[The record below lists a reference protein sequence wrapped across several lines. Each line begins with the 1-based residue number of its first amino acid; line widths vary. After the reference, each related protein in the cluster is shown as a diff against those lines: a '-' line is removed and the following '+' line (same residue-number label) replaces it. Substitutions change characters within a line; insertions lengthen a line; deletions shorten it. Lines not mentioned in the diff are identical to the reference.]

1 MDNGYANRCHC
12 SPSCYGVMDPWHFPT
27 QEEVDYWTREIAGW
41 STPAQDF
48 TRPAPY
54 CGVPEHE
61 LYVVMI
67 NVIDYVLCRLNESF
81 GAEQG
86 WSLQYET
93 TANTLLRMQDLF
105 YAGTITVPTVLSA
118 AGPENNLRMAASLEE
133 VARVMQKVLD
143 QFKETDVY
151 VQQTID
157 AMLMWASRKR
167 AGFPPGQHVPPSDQ
181 EDKDTETPKDATDA
195 SSSAQPAR
203 PSLSILQPV
212 KDASSNTINEPL
224 QSMAAVPTI
233 ASTVITIG
241 SGTDAIDHL
250 DVRNL
255 GIDGIESVKV
265 MHPLQQ
271 ANLAKHHRMLLYDL
285 YETLDARLLRG
296 RYGPAG
302 RPDHEAV
309 ASSMRALHD
318 ELEWRNIPVPNSS
331 QGLQASFYG
340 AQGYGSRPT
349 RSTSVQSG
357 MRQPSFGGSSYGPS
371 TPGSYYGQGYGSKMQ
386 TQRTPSYGPQRW
398 TSSLQG
404 AQPSRTPSY
413 VPHKPIPSRT
423 PTRPGSSYGTGQG
436 SRMPS
441 MPVVSSD
448 YFSERRKIGN
458 GDMNEPVSLN
468 NVEIEVKHPLT
479 AGDLPA
485 GLGQRDILEL
495 KVRLEHQN
503 RRVHIEDLVKRA
515 VAARYRARKESIA
528 AIDAWL
534 TQDQAVKDSLAENAA
549 NQVEDAGDT
558 EDLFADIEAGPSDKS
573 KGKRAESF
581 TRRGAT
587 NPFMRPNLYSN
598 TSSTRPV
605 HSGSYVPSGS
615 PSRDRPFLDAR
626 EVVDAL
632 VPDVAE
638 TGMSAAMGHVYK
650 ERMVSYM
657 QLAEQMGDTTM
668 QEHAEAAIAARMK
681 KGATD
686 DSDNNVVNPETPQS
700 PYAEALSAPTQL
712 DEHQGEDSL
721 AEEARAATKLQQKSE
736 QAGASTVDLQ
746 SNIADDGSDI
756 GNLDDVKSD
765 TTDLA
770 TSASLSGS
778 DVKVDTSAD
787 DEHEDGKKSPTA
799 SE

>member
-1 MDNGYANRCHC
+1 MR
-12 SPSCYGVMDPWHFPT
+12 
-27 QEEVDYWTREIAGW
+27 
-41 STPAQDF
+41 
-48 TRPAPY
+48 
-54 CGVPEHE
+54 
-61 LYVVMI
+61 
-67 NVIDYVLCRLNESF
+67 
-81 GAEQG
+81 
-86 WSLQYET
+86 
-93 TANTLLRMQDLF
+93 DLF

-118 AGPENNLRMAASLEE
+118 AGPENNLRMAAALEE

-157 AMLMWASRKR
+157 AMLTWASRKR
-167 AGFPPGQHVPPSDQ
+167 AGVPPGKQGDASGQGD
-181 EDKDTETPKDATDA
+181 DDTGTSKDAAEA
-195 SSSAQPAR
+195 SSSVQPAR
-203 PSLSILQPV
+203 PSLSILQPAKV
-212 KDASSNTINEPL
+212 ALSNANEPL

-255 GIDGIESVKV
+255 GIEGVESVKI

-271 ANLAKHHRMLLYDL
+271 ANLAKHHRMLLFDL
-285 YETLDARLLRG
+285 YTTLDARLLRG

-318 ELEWRNIPVPNSS
+318 ELERRNMPVPNSS

-349 RSTSVQSG
+349 RPASTHSG
-357 MRQPSFGGSSYGPS
+357 MRQPLFGGPRYAPS
-371 TPGSYYGQGYGSKMQ
+371 TSGSYYQQDYGSGNDRTPSMQ
-386 TQRTPSYGPQRW
+386 TQG
-398 TSSLQG
+398 
-404 AQPSRTPSY
+404 
-413 VPHKPIPSRT
+413 T
-423 PTRPGSSYGTGQG
+423 PTRPGSSYGTECYGPSSRPGQPG
-436 SRMPS
+436 LVWPQGVKPRPASTP

-448 YFSERRKIGN
+448 YFSERRTIGN
-458 GDMNEPVSLN
+458 GDLSEPVSLN
-468 NVEIEVKHPLT
+468 NVEIEIKHPLT

-503 RRVHIEDLVKRA
+503 RRVNIDDLVKRA
-515 VAARYRARKESIA
+515 VAARYRARKGSMA

-534 TQDQAVKDSLAENAA
+534 AQEQAVKDSLAEDAA
-549 NQVEDAGDT
+549 NQVGDADDT
-558 EDLFADIEAGPSDKS
+558 EDLFADNKAGPSDKA

-615 PSRDRPFLDAR
+615 LSRDRPFLDIGPL
-626 EVVDAL
+626 VDAAL
-632 VPDVAE
+632 VSNDAE
-638 TGMSAAMGHVYK
+638 TTPTNKGMSPAMRAAYK

-657 QLAEQMGDTTM
+657 QMAEEMGDTTM
-668 QEHAEAAIAARMK
+668 LGHAESALAVMMRERGILS
-681 KGATD
+681 GI
-686 DSDNNVVNPETPQS
+686 VVHPETPQS
-700 PYAEALSAPTQL
+700 PHSETPPALTQL

-721 AEEARAATKLQQKSE
+721 TEEARAGAQPHQKSE
-736 QAGASTVDLQ
+736 QATASTIDLQ
-746 SNIADDGSDI
+746 SNMADDGSDI

-778 DVKVDTSAD
+778 DVKVDTSSI
-787 DEHEDGKKSPTA
+787 DEHEDGKKSPTT

>member
-1 MDNGYANRCHC
+1 MDNRYAGHCHC
-12 SPSCYGVMDPWHFPT
+12 SPYCYGVMDPSHVPT
-27 QEEVDYWTREIAGW
+27 QEEFDYWTREIAGW
-41 STPAQDF
+41 PTPAQDF

-93 TANTLLRMQDLF
+93 TANTLLKMRDLF
-105 YAGTITVPTVLSA
+105 YAGTITVPAVLSA
-118 AGPENNLRMAASLEE
+118 AGPENNLRMAAALEE

-157 AMLMWASRKR
+157 AMLVWASRKR
-167 AGFPPGQHVPPSDQ
+167 AGGPPGQQIDPSGQ
-181 EDKDTETPKDATDA
+181 EAENTETSKDAAEA

-212 KDASSNTINEPL
+212 KDANSNGINEPL
-224 QSMAAVPTI
+224 QSMAAVPII
-233 ASTVITIG
+233 ASTVIAIG

-255 GIDGIESVKV
+255 GIDGVESVKV

-296 RYGPAG
+296 RYGPAR
-302 RPDHEAV
+302 RPDHEGV
-309 ASSMRALHD
+309 VSSMRALHD
-318 ELEWRNIPVPNSS
+318 ELERRNMPVPKSS
-331 QGLQASFYG
+331 QGLQESFYG
-340 AQGYGSRPT
+340 AQGYGPRPT
-349 RSTSVQSG
+349 RYTSAQSG
-357 MRQPSFGGSSYGPS
+357 IRRPSFGGSSYGPS
-371 TPGSYYGQGYGSKMQ
+371 TPGSYYGQGYGSRVQ
-386 TQRTPSYGPQRW
+386 TQRTPSYGPQHW

-404 AQPSRTPSY
+404 AQPSRTSSY
-413 VPHKPIPSRT
+413 VPYKPTPSRT

-448 YFSERRKIGN
+448 YFSERRTIGN
-458 GDMNEPVSLN
+458 GDMSEPVSLN
-468 NVEIEVKHPLT
+468 NVEIEIKHPLT
-479 AGDLPA
+479 AGDLPG
-485 GLGQRDILEL
+485 GLGQRDLLEL

-503 RRVHIEDLVKRA
+503 RRVHVEDLVKRA

-534 TQDQAVKDSLAENAA
+534 AQEQAVKDSLAEDAA
-549 NQVEDAGDT
+549 NQVGDADDT
-558 EDLFADIEAGPSDKS
+558 EDLFADNEAELSDNA

-587 NPFMRPNLYSN
+587 SPFMRPNLYSN

-615 PSRDRPFLDAR
+615 PSRDRPFL
-626 EVVDAL
+626 
-632 VPDVAE
+632 
-638 TGMSAAMGHVYK
+638 AAMLRERGILRGDVGH
-650 ERMVSYM
+650 
-657 QLAEQMGDTTM
+657 
-668 QEHAEAAIAARMK
+668 
-681 KGATD
+681 
-686 DSDNNVVNPETPQS
+686 PETPQS
-700 PYAEALSAPTQL
+700 PNTEAPPASTQV

-721 AEEARAATKLQQKSE
+721 VAEARAATQLHQKSE
-736 QAGASTVDLQ
+736 QAAASTVDLQ

-778 DVKVDTSAD
+778 DVKVDTSSI

>member
-1 MDNGYANRCHC
+1 MDNRYANSCRC
-12 SPSCYGVMDPWHFPT
+12 SPSCHGVMDPSHVPT
-27 QEEVDYWTREIAGW
+27 QEEFNYWTLGIAGW
-41 STPAQDF
+41 PKPAQDF
-48 TRPAPY
+48 THPASY
-54 CGVPEHE
+54 CGVPESE

-93 TANTLLRMQDLF
+93 TANTLLKMRGLF
-105 YAGTITVPTVLSA
+105 YAGTITVPAVLSA
-118 AGPENNLRMAASLEE
+118 AGPENNLRMAAALEE

-157 AMLMWASRKR
+157 AMLEWASRKR
-167 AGFPPGQHVPPSDQ
+167 AGGPPGQQIDRSSQ
-181 EDKDTETPKDATDA
+181 EDADTETSKDAAEA
-195 SSSAQPAR
+195 SSSAPPAR

-212 KDASSNTINEPL
+212 KDANSNVINEPL
-224 QSMAAVPTI
+224 QSMALVPTV

-255 GIDGIESVKV
+255 GIDGVESVKV

-309 ASSMRALHD
+309 ASSMEALHD
-318 ELEWRNIPVPNSS
+318 ELERRNMPVPKSS
-331 QGLQASFYG
+331 KGLQASFYG
-340 AQGYGSRPT
+340 TQGYGSRPT

-357 MRQPSFGGSSYGPS
+357 IRQPSFGGSSYGPS
-371 TPGSYYGQGYGSKMQ
+371 TSGSYYQEGYGSANNRTPSMH

-398 TSSLQG
+398 TSS
-404 AQPSRTPSY
+404 TPSY
-413 VPHKPIPSRT
+413 VPYR
-423 PTRPGSSYGTGQG
+423 PTSSYGTECYGPSSRPGQPGLIWPQGVRPPSASTPMPLSARQG

-448 YFSERRKIGN
+448 YFSERRTIGN
-458 GDMNEPVSLN
+458 GDLSEPVSLN
-468 NVEIEVKHPLT
+468 NVEIEIKHPLT
-479 AGDLPA
+479 SGDLPA

-503 RRVHIEDLVKRA
+503 RRVHIDDLVKRA

-534 TQDQAVKDSLAENAA
+534 AQEQVVKDSLAEDAA
-549 NQVEDAGDT
+549 NKAGDADDT
-558 EDLFADIEAGPSDKS
+558 EDLCADEAGSSEKA
-573 KGKRAESF
+573 KGKRA
-581 TRRGAT
+581 
-587 NPFMRPNLYSN
+587 
-598 TSSTRPV
+598 
-605 HSGSYVPSGS
+605 HGSYIPSRS
-615 PSRDRPFLDAR
+615 PSRDRSFLDAR
-626 EVVDAL
+626 GLVDAL
-632 VPDVAE
+632 VPNVAE
-638 TGMSAAMGHVYK
+638 TGMSAEMGLVFK
-650 ERMVSYM
+650 ERMVSYLQM
-657 QLAEQMGDTTM
+657 AEQMGDTTM
-668 QEHAEAAIAARMK
+668 LEHAEAALAARMET
-681 KGATD
+681 GATD
-686 DSDNNVVNPETPQS
+686 DSDNNVVSPETPQS
-700 PYAEALSAPTQL
+700 PHTESPSAPTQL

-721 AEEARAATKLQQKSE
+721 AEEARAATQLHQKSE
-736 QAGASTVDLQ
+736 QAAASTVDLQ

-787 DEHEDGKKSPTA
+787 DEHEDGKKKSPTI
-799 SE
+799 SEPVAC

>member
-1 MDNGYANRCHC
+1 
-12 SPSCYGVMDPWHFPT
+12 MDPSHVPT
-27 QEEVDYWTREIAGW
+27 REEVEYWFADW
-41 STPAQDF
+41 STPAQDS
-48 TRPAPY
+48 TRPHPY
-54 CGVPEHE
+54 CGVPERE

-93 TANTLLRMQDLF
+93 TANTLFRMQDLF

-118 AGPENNLRMAASLEE
+118 AGPENNLRMAAALEE

-157 AMLMWASRKR
+157 AMLTWATRKR
-167 AGFPPGQHVPPSDQ
+167 AGVPPSQQVDLSGQ
-181 EDKDTETPKDATDA
+181 EDEDTETSTDA
-195 SSSAQPAR
+195 PEASLSAQPAR

-212 KDASSNTINEPL
+212 KDANSNAINEPM
-224 QSMAAVPTI
+224 QSTAAVPTI
-233 ASTVITIG
+233 ASTVIAIG

-255 GIDGIESVKV
+255 GIDGVESVKV

-309 ASSMRALHD
+309 ASSLRALHD
-318 ELEWRNIPVPNSS
+318 ELERRNVSVPNSS

-349 RSTSVQSG
+349 RSTSAQSG
-357 MRQPSFGGSSYGPS
+357 VRRPSFGRSSYGQS
-371 TPGSYYGQGYGSKMQ
+371 TPGSYYGQEYGSKVQ

-398 TSSLQG
+398 KSSLQG

-413 VPHKPIPSRT
+413 VPY
-423 PTRPGSSYGTGQG
+423 RPAQSYGTECYGPSSRPGQPG
-436 SRMPS
+436 LVWPQGVKPPPASTP

-448 YFSERRKIGN
+448 YFSERRTIGN
-458 GDMNEPVSLN
+458 GDMSEPVSLDN
-468 NVEIEVKHPLT
+468 IEIEVKHPLV
-479 AGDLPA
+479 AE
-485 GLGQRDILEL
+485 DIPGHLRQADVLEL
-495 KVRLEHQN
+495 KTRLEFQN

-528 AIDAWL
+528 VINAWL
-534 TQDQAVKDSLAENAA
+534 AQEQAVKDSLAEEAA
-549 NQVEDAGDT
+549 NQVQDAADT
-558 EDLFADIEAGPSDKS
+558 DDLPTGNESGSSDKS

-587 NPFMRPNLYSN
+587 APYMRPNLYSS

-605 HSGSYVPSGS
+605 HSGSYLPSGS

-626 EVVDAL
+626 GLVDAL

-638 TGMSAAMGHVYK
+638 TGMSAVIGQVYK
-650 ERMVSYM
+650 ERLVSYM
-657 QLAEQMGDTTM
+657 QMAEQMGDTTM
-668 QEHAEAAIAARMK
+668 LEHAEAALAARMK
-681 KGATD
+681 EDATEDND
-686 DSDNNVVNPETPQS
+686 DNVVNPETPQS
-700 PYAEALSAPTQL
+700 PHTEAPSAPTQL
-712 DEHQGEDSL
+712 DEHQDDDSL
-721 AEEARAATKLQQKSE
+721 AEKARATTQLHQRSE
-736 QAGASTVDLQ
+736 QATASTVDLQ

-778 DVKVDTSAD
+778 DVKIDSSAD
-787 DEHEDGKKSPTA
+787 GEHEDGKKSPTA
-799 SE
+799 SD